1 MFEAEILTA
10 KSGILKVAFKIRK
23 GPEYGG
29 RGLLKKGTQ
38 IIFLSRASERGGG
51 GRERK
56 IMRTGKNLKR
66 KDKEV
71 PRKTKKVIPMWVAEE
86 EIVIV

>member
-1 MFEAEILTA
+1 MYPNHLPFNVFG
-10 KSGILKVAFKIRK
+10 KR
-23 GPEYGG
+23 
-29 RGLLKKGTQ
+29 
-38 IIFLSRASERGGG
+38 GG